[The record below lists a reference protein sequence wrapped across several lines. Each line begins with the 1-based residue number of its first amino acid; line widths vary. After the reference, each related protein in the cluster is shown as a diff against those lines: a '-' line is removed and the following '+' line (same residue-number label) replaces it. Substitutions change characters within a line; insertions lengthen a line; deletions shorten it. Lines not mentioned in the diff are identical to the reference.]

1 MAILAGTK
9 VMENEPVA
17 AKMLKERGFG
27 EEVGERLILAP
38 VEALYLLEKKRISI
52 RDGRKKLTFES
63 LFSLLKKAENELDMK
78 YAVYRDLRSKGYVVR
93 TGLKYGTYFRVY
105 DKGIRV
111 GEGHSELLIQPVPEE
126 MKTSVYEIVR
136 VVRLSHSVKK
146 KMIWAIVD
154 TEGSVTYLK
163 LSRIV
168 P

>member
-1 MAILAGTK
+1 MAILTGTK
-9 VMENEPVA
+9 VMENEPAA

-38 VEALYLLEKKRISI
+38 VEALYLLEKKRISVL
-52 RDGRKKLTFES
+52 DGKKKLTFDS
-63 LFSLLKKAENELDMK
+63 LFSLLKKAEKELDMK

-93 TGLKYGTYFRVY
+93 TGLKYGTCFRVY

-111 GEGHSELLIQPVPEE
+111 GEGHSELLVQPVPEE
-126 MKTSVYEIVR
+126 MKTSVYEISGA
-136 VVRLSHSVKK
+136 VRLSHSVKK

-154 TEGSVTYLK
+154 TEGDVTYLK

>member
-1 MAILAGTK
+1 MAIFTGNK
-9 VMENEPVA
+9 VMENEPAA

-27 EEVGERLILAP
+27 EEVGERLLLAP
-38 VEALYLLEKKRISI
+38 VEALYLVEKKRISVL
-52 RDGRKKLTFES
+52 DGKKRMAFDS
-63 LFSLLKKAENELDMK
+63 LFLAFKKAEKELDMK

-111 GEGHSELLIQPVPEE
+111 GEGHSELLVQPVPEE
-126 MKTSVYEIVR
+126 MKTSVYEIAGAIR
-136 VVRLSHSVKK
+136 ISHSVKK

-154 TEGSVTYLK
+154 TEGDVTYIK

>member
-1 MAILAGTK
+1 MATLTGTK
-9 VMENEPVA
+9 VMETEPSA

-27 EEVGERLILAP
+27 EMVGERLVLAP
-38 VEALYLLEKKRISI
+38 VETLYLLEKKRISVL
-52 RDGRKKLTFES
+52 DGKKRLTFES
-63 LFSLLKKAENELDMK
+63 LFSLLKKSEKELDMK

-111 GEGHSELLIQPVPEE
+111 GEGHSELLVQPVPEE
-126 MKTSVYEIVR
+126 MKTSVYEIAGA
-136 VVRLSHSVKK
+136 VRLSHSVKK

-154 TEGSVTYLK
+154 TEGDVTYLK

>member
-1 MAILAGTK
+1 MAILTGTK
-9 VMENEPVA
+9 VMENEPAA

-38 VEALYLLEKKRISI
+38 VEALYLLEKKRISVL
-52 RDGRKKLTFES
+52 DGKKKLTFDS
-63 LFSLLKKAENELDMK
+63 LFSSLKKAEQELDMK

-111 GEGHSELLIQPVPEE
+111 GEGHSELLVQPVPEE
-126 MKTSVYEIVR
+126 MRTSVYEIAGA
-136 VVRLSHSVKK
+136 VRLSRSVKK

-154 TEGSVTYLK
+154 TEGDVTYLK

>member
-1 MAILAGTK
+1 MAILIGTK
-9 VMENEPVA
+9 VMENEPAA

-38 VEALYLLEKKRISI
+38 MEALYLLEKKRISVL
-52 RDGRKKLTFES
+52 DGKKKLTFES
-63 LFSLLKKAENELDMK
+63 LFSSLKKAEKELDMK

-93 TGLKYGTYFRVY
+93 TGLKYGTYFRIY

-111 GEGHSELLIQPVPEE
+111 GEGHSEMLVQPVPEE
-126 MKTSVYEIVR
+126 MKTSVYGIAGA
-136 VVRLSHSVKK
+136 VRLSHSVKK

-154 TEGSVTYLK
+154 TEGDVTYIK

>member
-1 MAILAGTK
+1 MAILTGTK
-9 VMENEPVA
+9 VMENEPAA

-38 VEALYLLEKKRISI
+38 VEALYLLEKKRISVL
-52 RDGRKKLTFES
+52 DGKKKLTFES
-63 LFSLLKKAENELDMK
+63 LFSSLRKAEKELDMK
-78 YAVYRDLRSKGYVVR
+78 YEVYRDLRSKGYVVR
-93 TGLKYGTYFRVY
+93 TGLKYGTYFRIY

-111 GEGHSELLIQPVPEE
+111 GEGHSEMLVQPVPEE
-126 MKTSVYEIVR
+126 MKTSVYEIAGA
-136 VVRLSHSVKK
+136 VRLSHSVKK

-154 TEGSVTYLK
+154 TEGDITYLK

>member
-1 MAILAGTK
+1 MAILTGTK
-9 VMENEPVA
+9 VMENEPAA

-38 VEALYLLEKKRISI
+38 VEALYLLEKKRISVL
-52 RDGRKKLTFES
+52 DGKKRLTFES
-63 LFSLLKKAENELDMK
+63 LFSSLKKAEKELDMK

-111 GEGHSELLIQPVPEE
+111 GEGHSELLVQPVPEE
-126 MKTSVYEIVR
+126 MKTSVYEIAGA
-136 VVRLSHSVKK
+136 VRLSHSVKK

-154 TEGSVTYLK
+154 TEGDVTYLK